1 MNRSVSIKFTID
13 QLEAETVY
21 DIEDKT
27 FQHFQKVG
35 KGVSA
40 KQNSGFTNYE
50 SLSPELQQV
59 FTILIGETSFD

>member
-13 QLEAETVY
+13 SMEAETVY

-35 KGVSA
+35 KVTH
-40 KQNSGFTNYE
+40 SGFTNYE
-50 SLSPELQQV
+50 SLSSELQKV

>member
-13 QLEAETVY
+13 SLEAETVY

-35 KGVSA
+35 KVTH
-40 KQNSGFTNYE
+40 SGFTNYE
-50 SLSPELQQV
+50 SLSPELQECFKV
-59 FTILIGETSFD
+59 LIGDGFI